1 MKLSQLRYF
10 QAVCRTGST
19 SRAAEQL
26 HISQPSVSSAIKELE
41 QEFDVSL
48 FSRESR
54 SLQITEEGRILLS
67 MADDLLERAS
77 QTEHT
82 MRMLG
87 KKQKVLRV
95 GIPPMI
101 ASLLLPK
108 IYALIRPHLQIS
120 ITEKGREDL
129 LEGLRKQQ
137 LDCAFLPYRDEQ
149 FASVS
154 VLPFSS
160 VETVFCV
167 SEDHPFAYRT
177 SIRFNELGNE
187 KLILFQNEYFHTQM
201 IREQLENSGS
211 NAEIFF
217 ETSQLST
224 ILSMIPGS
232 SYSGFLFRPLAES
245 APGIFPVSMDPKLE
259 IQIGLFRDSNSLIT
273 REMYQ
278 FIELLKPIRE

>member
-1 MKLSQLRYF
+1 
-10 QAVCRTGST
+10 
-19 SRAAEQL
+19 
-26 HISQPSVSSAIKELE
+26 
-41 QEFDVSL
+41 
-48 FSRESR
+48 
-54 SLQITEEGRILLS
+54 

-129 LEGLRKQQ
+129 LESLRKQQ

-149 FASVS
+149 FTSVS

-245 APGIFPVSMDPKLE
+245 APGIIPVSMDPKLE